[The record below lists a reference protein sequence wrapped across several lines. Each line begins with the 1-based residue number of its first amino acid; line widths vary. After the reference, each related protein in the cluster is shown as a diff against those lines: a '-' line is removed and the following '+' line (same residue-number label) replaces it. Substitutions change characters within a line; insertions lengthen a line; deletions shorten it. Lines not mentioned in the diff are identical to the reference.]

1 MKASI
6 ASRGS
11 GESPTA
17 STKVRLPGA
26 PSWLRSLLSAG
37 AMRWHPACNDWST
50 MAAEML
56 AMLATADRVLETKVL
71 PTLAVGVR
79 VRLWR

>member
-1 MKASI
+1 
-6 ASRGS
+6 
-11 GESPTA
+11 
-17 STKVRLPGA
+17 
-26 PSWLRSLLSAG
+26 
-37 AMRWHPACNDWST
+37 MRWHPACNDWST